1 MTLLDII
8 NIMEDVAI
16 RQPQVNEIVPNDVY
30 QLNERPDVLYG
41 VFAWTQGQH
50 VLNVYGDTMAY
61 TFNLFYIDR
70 LTADQKNKAEVQ
82 SVGLQVLSNVLRSFE
97 SLPVGVGE
105 ARFQVFTERF
115 ADECA
120 GVYCTV
126 TLTATNDTNCEQTF
140 N

>member
-1 MTLLDII
+1 MTLLDLIKKI
-8 NIMEDVAI
+8 EDVAVT
-16 RQPQVNEIVPNDVY
+16 QPQVKEVIPSDVY
-30 QLNERPDVLYG
+30 KLNERADALYG

-50 VLNVYGDTMAY
+50 VKNIYEGTTAY

-70 LTADQKNKAEVQ
+70 LTANQKNKAEIQ
-82 SVGLQVLSNVLRSFE
+82 SVGLQVLGNILL
-97 SLPVGVGE
+97 SLSTYIGVSE
-105 ARFQVFTERF
+105 ARFQPFTERF

-126 TLTATNDTNCEQTF
+126 TLLVPDDVSCEQLF